1 MKLCAG
7 LLILLLAVAG
17 CSYQG
22 EDPQGASSPDNEKAS
37 DGTAAPA
44 VPTPPAEGSEATGTA
59 KTVKKPDAE
68 TEKPAVKKDSGLYS
82 PDEDPLVNPDSLFE
96 KVPQDPEKIARD
108 ETLVRHLKS
117 DPATLHPLFT
127 SSI

>member
-1 MKLCAG
+1 MKLWTG
-7 LLILLLAVAG
+7 LLVLLLAVAG

-68 TEKPAVKKDSGLYS
+68 TAARYLEDGHYLWNAGMFVFAVDAVRDS
-82 PDEDPLVNPDSLFE
+82 FR
-96 KVPQDPEKIARD
+96 Q
-108 ETLVRHLKS
+108 HL
-117 DPATLHPLFT
+117 PNTWAQLERLRL
-127 SSI
+127 